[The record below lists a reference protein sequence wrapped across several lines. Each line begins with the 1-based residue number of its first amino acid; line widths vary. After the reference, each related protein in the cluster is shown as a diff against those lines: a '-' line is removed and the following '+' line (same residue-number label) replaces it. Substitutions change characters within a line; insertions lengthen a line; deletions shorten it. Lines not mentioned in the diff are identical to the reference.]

1 MPKYKKNCSNYNG
14 GEIIEVF
21 FRWKKVSKLEVK
33 RKFLLVRGV
42 ALQLKTSVGRKP
54 RLFSRIN
61 LTTNEV

>member
-1 MPKYKKNCSNYNG
+1 MEN
-14 GEIIEVF
+14 
-21 FRWKKVSKLEVK
+21 VSKLEVK